1 MPMTTTVLFAL
12 LFATLDPPSP
22 PELPVRSYALIEA
35 ESGRVLAEHEADR
48 PLPPAS
54 LTKIMAA
61 YVIFG
66 ELRAGRLA
74 LDEPVTISEK
84 AWRRPGSRMFVEVG
98 RQVPVEQL
106 LKGMIIQS
114 GNDATIA
121 LAEHLAGSEEGF
133 VLRMNQEA
141 ARLGMSRTRFVTAD
155 GLPAEGH
162 VSTARDLA
170 LLARAVIRGYPEY
183 YRWYSQREFEYAGI
197 RQHNRNLLLW
207 RDASVD
213 GMKTGHTQ
221 EAGYCLIASAQRDG
235 MRLISVLLG
244 SESERARA
252 DQSQALLQYGFRH
265 FEAVELY
272 PAGAELA
279 RVPLWKGV
287 VDEAVVGVGERVYLV
302 LPRGSA
308 ARLQAELELAGPLVA
323 PLAARQP
330 VGRLLVRLDGRLLEE
345 RPAVLLKDA
354 ATGGFFRRVRHGL
367 ALWWSGG

>member
-1 MPMTTTVLFAL
+1 MTEL
-12 LFATLDPPSP
+12 LFAFLLAVPEAPPPP
-22 PELPVRSYALIEA
+22 PELPVRSYLLMEA
-35 ESGRVLAEHEADR
+35 ESATVLAQHQADR
-48 PLPPAS
+48 PSAPAS

-66 ELRAGRLA
+66 ELSEGRLR

-98 RQVPVEQL
+98 RQVPVELL

-121 LAEHLAGSEEGF
+121 LAEHVAGSEESF
-133 VLRMNQEA
+133 VARMNQEA
-141 ARLGMSRTRFVTAD
+141 QRLGMTGTHFVTAD

-162 VSTARDLA
+162 RSTARDLA
-170 LLARAVIRGYPEY
+170 LLARALIRRYPQY
-183 YRWYSQREFEYAGI
+183 YRWYSEREFEYGGI
-197 RQHNRNLLLW
+197 RQHNRNVLLW
-207 RDASVD
+207 RDPSVD

-221 EAGYCLIASAQRDG
+221 EAGYCLIASAQRGG
-235 MRLISVLLG
+235 MRLISVVLG

-279 RVPLWKGV
+279 RVPLWKGAE
-287 VDEAVVGVGERVYLV
+287 DEAVVGVGERVYLV
-302 LPRGSA
+302 VPRGAA
-308 ARLQAELELAGPLVA
+308 ARLEAELELTGPLIA
-323 PLAARQP
+323 PLAAQTS
-330 VGRLLVRLDGRLLEE
+330 VGRLLVRLDGRVVEE
-345 RPAVLLKDA
+345 RPAVLLQEA
-354 ATGGFFRRVRHGL
+354 AAGGFFRRVRHGF

>member
-1 MPMTTTVLFAL
+1 MPMTHLFFSLILGLAEG
-12 LFATLDPPSP
+12 ATPP
-22 PELPVRSYALIEA
+22 PELPVRSHILIEA
-35 ESGRVLAEHEADR
+35 ESGEVLAEREADQ

-61 YVIFG
+61 YLVFG
-66 ELRAGRLA
+66 ELAAGRLR
-74 LDEPVTISEK
+74 LEEPVTISEK

-98 RQVPVEQL
+98 RQVPLGQL
-106 LKGMIIQS
+106 LKGMIVQS

-133 VLRMNQEA
+133 VARMNREA
-141 ARLGMSRTRFVTAD
+141 ERLGMANTRFVTAD

-170 LLARAVIRGYPEY
+170 RLARAVILTYPDY
-183 YRWYSQREFEYAGI
+183 YRWYSEREFEYAGI

-207 RDASVD
+207 RDPSVD

-221 EAGYCLIASAQRDG
+221 EAGYCLVASAKREG
-235 MRLISVLLG
+235 MRLISVVLG

-252 DQSQALLQYGFRH
+252 DQSQALLQWGFRH

-279 RVPLWKGV
+279 RVPLWKGAG
-287 VDEAVVGVGERVYLV
+287 DEAVVGVDERVYLV
-302 LPRGSA
+302 LPRGA
-308 ARLQAELELAGPLVA
+308 AAALSAELTLAGPLVA
-323 PLAARQP
+323 PLRARQP
-330 VGRLLVRLDGRLLEE
+330 VGRLLVRWEGRLVAE
-345 RPAVLLKDA
+345 RPAVLLEDA
-354 ATGGFFRRVRHGL
+354 ASGGFFRRVRHGL

>member
-1 MPMTTTVLFAL
+1 MNLLPISFLLAL
-12 LFATLDPPSP
+12 ALAPPPP
-22 PELPVRSYALIEA
+22 PELPVRSYVLIEA
-35 ESGRVLAEHEADR
+35 EAGEVLAEQDADQ

-66 ELRAGRLA
+66 ELAAGRLG
-74 LDEPVTISEK
+74 LEDPVTISEK

-121 LAEHLAGSEEGF
+121 LAEHVAGSEEAF
-133 VLRMNQEA
+133 VARMNEEA
-141 ARLGMSRTRFVTAD
+141 ARLGMSNTRFVTAD

-162 VSTARDLA
+162 VSSARDLA
-170 LLARAVIRGYPEY
+170 RLARAVILTHPDY
-183 YRWYSQREFEYAGI
+183 YRWYSEREFEYAGI
-197 RQHNRNLLLW
+197 RQNNRNLLLW

-221 EAGYCLIASAQRDG
+221 EAGYCLIASAKREG
-235 MRLISVLLG
+235 MRLISVVLG
-244 SESERARA
+244 SQSERARA
-252 DQSQALLQYGFRH
+252 EQSQALLQYGFRH

-272 PAGAELA
+272 PVGAELA
-279 RVPLWKGV
+279 RVPLWKGEA
-287 VDEAVVGVGERVYLV
+287 DEAIVGVGERVYLV

-308 ARLQAELELAGPLVA
+308 ARLSAELELAGPLIA
-323 PLAARQP
+323 PIAAREP
-330 VGRLLVRLDGRLLEE
+330 IGRVLVRLDGRLVAE
-345 RPAVLLKDA
+345 RPAVLLEEA
-354 ATGGFFRRVRHGL
+354 RAGGFFRRMRHGL

>member
-1 MPMTTTVLFAL
+1 MPMTTVLFAL
-12 LFATLDPPSP
+12 LFAVLDPPPPP
-22 PELPVRSYALIEA
+22 PELPVRSYVLIEA

-66 ELRAGRLA
+66 ELRAGRLR

-141 ARLGMSRTRFVTAD
+141 ARLGMSRTRFATAD

-170 LLARAVIRGYPEY
+170 VLARAVIRAYPEY
-183 YRWYSQREFEYAGI
+183 YRWYSEREFEYAGI

-252 DQSQALLQYGFRH
+252 EQSQALLQYGFRH

-279 RVPLWKGV
+279 RVPLWKGAA
-287 VDEAVVGVGERVYLV
+287 DEAVVGVGERVYLV
-302 LPRGSA
+302 LPRGAA

-323 PLAARQP
+323 PLTARQP
-330 VGRLLVRLDGRLLEE
+330 VGRLLVRLEGRVLEE
-345 RPAVLLKDA
+345 RPAVLLEDA
-354 ATGGFFRRVRHGL
+354 ASGSFLRRVRHGL